1 MPKYNPNPLFPNE
14 PLFEIHDFSELPKSP
29 RYTLYCNGQEQTVYH
44 TDSFDYAIVVRRDDA
59 PVSVEVCVS
68 DSFKK
73 AVLRPQ
79 SLEIPFD
86 REENHIRFSLP
97 YKAKV
102 SLELDNDLKRPL
114 LILSSCYVAPR
125 SKGETYYFRKGQIY
139 NVGNLEL
146 KSGESAYLEEGC
158 VVCGRI
164 YSNMADNVRVSGNG
178 ILYGGVWHKPDENG
192 GRLMASFYLGKH
204 ILVEGIS
211 VVDNGVWN
219 VVPGAC
225 RDVIIR
231 DVNIMSRLVTGDGI
245 DIVGCEEVLVED
257 CFIRACDDCVCIK
270 ACALPGPAACCNV
283 RDIKVR
289 RCVLWNAEPGN
300 ALEIGYELRCNE
312 VSDVVFEDC
321 DIIHCEYEGNQ
332 SGGVLTIHN
341 ADRAKVHNVRYENI
355 RIEDAQEKLVD
366 IKILDCKYSL
376 DRVRG
381 DVENIVFRNIDV
393 TGPLFPVSIIRG
405 FEMTNEMHRPRD
417 IRFENVTVQ
426 GRTMHSAIGVT
437 NRIYQYLTKAVPG
450 KFDFVQIDDASCAF
464 FLLFDI
470 NDDQC
475 AQIALK
481 LYAWSESALH
491 QTANIVISERINS
504 TEKLMQSVVQI
515 KSIAQQRFLISSPI
529 LFADGQT
536 HTQTSPSDNEQQL
549 LEQFEKLCLDYRFSK
564 AREILYTMRREKN
577 FSHLFVKS
585 GISAAAAKLFRIL
598 PEISAEQ
605 TYQIIESIWRAE
617 SMQKLCDILLP
628 ILDKAEQK
636 FAETPVKAKKLSD
649 LSKQYIA
656 EHYRE
661 DISLQT
667 ISESLF
673 ISPQHLSSVFKRET
687 GQGLANYLRAYRM
700 KCAKELLK
708 GTRKKVSVIC
718 KEVGYPNET
727 YFCKIFRDLYGMS
740 PQQYR
745 DEGTNGKEQL

>member
-192 GRLMASFYLGKH
+192 GRLMVSFYLGKH

-393 TGPLFPVSIIRG
+393 TGPLFPV
-405 FEMTNEMHRPRD
+405 
-417 IRFENVTVQ
+417 
-426 GRTMHSAIGVT
+426 
-437 NRIYQYLTKAVPG
+437 
-450 KFDFVQIDDASCAF
+450 
-464 FLLFDI
+464 
-470 NDDQC
+470 
-475 AQIALK
+475 
-481 LYAWSESALH
+481 SALH

-727 YFCKIFRDLYGMS
+727 YFCKIFRDLYGMC

>member
-1 MPKYNPNPLFPNE
+1 MGLDACQAAGRNFGSSVIGGNLFMPKYNPNPLFPNE

-192 GRLMASFYLGKH
+192 GRLMVSFYLGKH

-405 FEMTNEMHRPRD
+405 FEMTNEMHRP
-417 IRFENVTVQ
+417 
-426 GRTMHSAIGVT
+426 
-437 NRIYQYLTKAVPG
+437 L
-450 KFDFVQIDDASCAF
+450 
-464 FLLFDI
+464 
-470 NDDQC
+470 
-475 AQIALK
+475 
-481 LYAWSESALH
+481 
-491 QTANIVISERINS
+491 
-504 TEKLMQSVVQI
+504 
-515 KSIAQQRFLISSPI
+515 
-529 LFADGQT
+529 
-536 HTQTSPSDNEQQL
+536 
-549 LEQFEKLCLDYRFSK
+549 
-564 AREILYTMRREKN
+564 
-577 FSHLFVKS
+577 
-585 GISAAAAKLFRIL
+585 
-598 PEISAEQ
+598 
-605 TYQIIESIWRAE
+605 
-617 SMQKLCDILLP
+617 
-628 ILDKAEQK
+628 LDKAEQK

>member
-1 MPKYNPNPLFPNE
+1 MGLDACQAAGRNFGSSVIGGNLFMPKYNPNPLFPNE

-178 ILYGGVWHKPDENG
+178 ILYRGVWHKPDENG
-192 GRLMASFYLGKH
+192 GRLMVSFYLGKH

-426 GRTMHSAIGVT
+426 GRTMHSA
-437 NRIYQYLTKAVPG
+437 NEMR
-450 KFDFVQIDDASCAF
+450 
-464 FLLFDI
+464 
-470 NDDQC
+470 
-475 AQIALK
+475 
-481 LYAWSESALH
+481 
-491 QTANIVISERINS
+491 
-504 TEKLMQSVVQI
+504 MVVEL
-515 KSIAQQRFLISSPI
+515 AHEL
-529 LFADGQT
+529 
-536 HTQTSPSDNEQQL
+536 
-549 LEQFEKLCLDYRFSK
+549 QFEGRVTL
-564 AREILYTMRREKN
+564 EK
-577 FSHLFVKS
+577 
-585 GISAAAAKLFRIL
+585 
-598 PEISAEQ
+598 PE
-605 TYQIIESIWRAE
+605 Y
-617 SMQKLCDILLP
+617 
-628 ILDKAEQK
+628 
-636 FAETPVKAKKLSD
+636 
-649 LSKQYIA
+649 
-656 EHYRE
+656 
-661 DISLQT
+661 
-667 ISESLF
+667 
-673 ISPQHLSSVFKRET
+673 
-687 GQGLANYLRAYRM
+687 
-700 KCAKELLK
+700 
-708 GTRKKVSVIC
+708 
-718 KEVGYPNET
+718 
-727 YFCKIFRDLYGMS
+727 
-740 PQQYR
+740 
-745 DEGTNGKEQL
+745 

>member
-405 FEMTNEMHRPRD
+405 FEMTNEMHRPRYRANPQSTTSTIKNRKLEMWQLPFGELRD
-417 IRFENVTVQ
+417 
-426 GRTMHSAIGVT
+426 AIAFCT
-437 NRIYQYLTKAVPG
+437 DKEHPMDPLKLEFFISRIMT
-450 KFDFVQIDDASCAF
+450 S
-464 FLLFDI
+464 LLFDTGRGCRKEVKDGMCREVQEI
-470 NDDQC
+470 METCFPRCYKNPYIKVGYFHQLPAVQKIGPWIFVC
-475 AQIALK
+475 ALRVHGLK
-481 LYAWSESALH
+481 LL
-491 QTANIVISERINS
+491 T
-504 TEKLMQSVVQI
+504 KL
-515 KSIAQQRFLISSPI
+515 
-529 LFADGQT
+529 
-536 HTQTSPSDNEQQL
+536 
-549 LEQFEKLCLDYRFSK
+549 
-564 AREILYTMRREKN
+564 
-577 FSHLFVKS
+577 
-585 GISAAAAKLFRIL
+585 
-598 PEISAEQ
+598 
-605 TYQIIESIWRAE
+605 
-617 SMQKLCDILLP
+617 
-628 ILDKAEQK
+628 
-636 FAETPVKAKKLSD
+636 
-649 LSKQYIA
+649 
-656 EHYRE
+656 
-661 DISLQT
+661 
-667 ISESLF
+667 
-673 ISPQHLSSVFKRET
+673 
-687 GQGLANYLRAYRM
+687 
-700 KCAKELLK
+700 
-708 GTRKKVSVIC
+708 
-718 KEVGYPNET
+718 VG
-727 YFCKIFRDLYGMS
+727 
-740 PQQYR
+740 
-745 DEGTNGKEQL
+745 

>member
-300 ALEIGYELRCNE
+300 ALEIGYEL
-312 VSDVVFEDC
+312 
-321 DIIHCEYEGNQ
+321 
-332 SGGVLTIHN
+332 L
-341 ADRAKVHNVRYENI
+341 
-355 RIEDAQEKLVD
+355 
-366 IKILDCKYSL
+366 
-376 DRVRG
+376 
-381 DVENIVFRNIDV
+381 
-393 TGPLFPVSIIRG
+393 
-405 FEMTNEMHRPRD
+405 
-417 IRFENVTVQ
+417 
-426 GRTMHSAIGVT
+426 
-437 NRIYQYLTKAVPG
+437 
-450 KFDFVQIDDASCAF
+450 
-464 FLLFDI
+464 
-470 NDDQC
+470 
-475 AQIALK
+475 
-481 LYAWSESALH
+481 
-491 QTANIVISERINS
+491 
-504 TEKLMQSVVQI
+504 
-515 KSIAQQRFLISSPI
+515 
-529 LFADGQT
+529 
-536 HTQTSPSDNEQQL
+536 
-549 LEQFEKLCLDYRFSK
+549 
-564 AREILYTMRREKN
+564 
-577 FSHLFVKS
+577 
-585 GISAAAAKLFRIL
+585 
-598 PEISAEQ
+598 
-605 TYQIIESIWRAE
+605 
-617 SMQKLCDILLP
+617 
-628 ILDKAEQK
+628 LDKAEQK

-656 EHYRE
+656 EHYHE